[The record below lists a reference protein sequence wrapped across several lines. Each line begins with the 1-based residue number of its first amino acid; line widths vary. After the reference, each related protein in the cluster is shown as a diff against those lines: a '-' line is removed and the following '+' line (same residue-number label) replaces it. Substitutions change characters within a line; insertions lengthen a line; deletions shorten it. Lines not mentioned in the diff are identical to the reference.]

1 MAIADAVVVFQVAF
15 VLRHTMLFQVIRRG
29 TEHQALGSEVLVAKC
44 GRPGI
49 WATDP
54 HHDVDTFVHRVDETV
69 GERHVRLQQWVQAD
83 EVQNQ
88 GQHMQAAVG
97 GWQFYPDF
105 AMGFV
110 VAGDQCVLDLFQ
122 VGQDRGAGTVEDD
135 ASLAERQGACGAVE
149 QPCAQAGLQPG
160 HALADGRAGEVEP
173 LCGCREAAQISDGNE
188 YVDAFQ
194 AFGGVHGWPC

>member
-1 MAIADAVVVFQVAF
+1 MTGQHCCNFTFTVPHRDAGLDAASFHFARLSALEQPGADHAIGMAIADAVVVFQVAF
-15 VLRHTMLFQVIRRG
+15 VLWHAVLFQVGGCG
-29 TEHQALGSEVLVAKC
+29 TEHQALGTEVLVAKC

-49 WATDP
+49 RATDS
-54 HHDVDTFVHRVDETV
+54 HHDVDTFVHRVDKTV

-97 GWQFYPDF
+97 GWQFYPDL

-149 QPCAQAGLQPG
+149 
-160 HALADGRAGEVEP
+160 
-173 LCGCREAAQISDGNE
+173 
-188 YVDAFQ
+188 
-194 AFGGVHGWPC
+194 